1 MDSVDEIR
9 HLLTLRQKNTTKV
22 RTELPALLRQ
32 AREARHL
39 TQAEMARRMGI
50 KQHYLSM
57 LETGEREI
65 TESIHARILL
75 ALEGD

>member
-1 MDSVDEIR
+1 MDNLDEIKN
-9 HLLTLRQKNTTKV
+9 LLTLRQENAAKV

-39 TQAEMARRMGI
+39 TQAEMARRMNI